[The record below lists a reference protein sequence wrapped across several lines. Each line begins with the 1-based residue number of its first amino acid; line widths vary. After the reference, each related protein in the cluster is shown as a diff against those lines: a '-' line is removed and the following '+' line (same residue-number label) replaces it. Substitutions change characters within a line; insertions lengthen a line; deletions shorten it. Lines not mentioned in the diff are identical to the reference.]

1 MQKQIEQTLT
11 SLEVAEMIGKEH
23 KNLLRDIDRY
33 CNQLN
38 KLKIEL
44 VDFFQESTYIDG
56 KGEERPC
63 YKITK
68 KGCEFV
74 VHKLTGIKGTE
85 FTIKYINRFHNMEEA
100 IKEFSKQTEKQE
112 KEVVREE
119 QNPSKPDRTE
129 IMLMNART
137 RQADLYYKLSQVET
151 LSPTYKSILVA
162 KAAETL
168 SGESILPLQ
177 KVERKTYSAEEIGKK
192 FGISAN
198 KVGRIAN
205 KHNLKIEKYGEYQR
219 DKSKYSAK
227 EVDVWMYY
235 DTVIPVIAK
244 ILDTEV
250 A

>member
-1 MQKQIEQTLT
+1 MQKELKILENRLVPVYQTSTGEQVVYGTELHT
-11 SLEVAEMIGKEH
+11 VLEVKTAYKDWSIRRFNECDAIENVDFEAAQICAPSGQVKKEHIIKLDTAKEMAMLERNEIGKQVR
-23 KNLLRDIDRY
+23 KY
-33 CNQLN
+33 F
-38 KLKIEL
+38 IE
-44 VDFFQESTYIDG
+44 VEKKY
-56 KGEERPC
+56 KER
-63 YKITK
+63 I
-68 KGCEFV
+68 
-74 VHKLTGIKGTE
+74 
-85 FTIKYINRFHNMEEA
+85 
-100 IKEFSKQTEKQE
+100 S
-112 KEVVREE
+112 
-119 QNPSKPDRTE
+119 SKPDRTE

-168 SGESILPLQ
+168 SGESIIPLLS
-177 KVERKTYSAEEIGKK
+177 VGRKTYSAEEIGKK

-205 KHNLKIEKYGEYQR
+205 KHNLKTEEYGEYQR

-244 ILDTEV
+244 ILGTEV

>member
-1 MQKQIEQTLT
+1 MQKELKILENRLVPVYQISTGEQVVYGTELHT
-11 SLEVAEMIGKEH
+11 VLEVKTAYKDWSIRRFNECDAIENVDFEAAQICAPSGQVKKEHIIKLDTAKEMAMLERNEIGKQVR
-23 KNLLRDIDRY
+23 KY
-33 CNQLN
+33 F
-38 KLKIEL
+38 IE
-44 VDFFQESTYIDG
+44 VEKKY
-56 KGEERPC
+56 KER
-63 YKITK
+63 I
-68 KGCEFV
+68 
-74 VHKLTGIKGTE
+74 
-85 FTIKYINRFHNMEEA
+85 
-100 IKEFSKQTEKQE
+100 S
-112 KEVVREE
+112 
-119 QNPSKPDRTE
+119 SKPDRTE

-168 SGESILPLQ
+168 SGESIIPLLS
-177 KVERKTYSAEEIGKK
+177 VERKTYSAEEIGKK

-205 KHNLKIEKYGEYQR
+205 KHNLKTEEYGEYQR

-244 ILDTEV
+244 ILDMEV

>member
-1 MQKQIEQTLT
+1 MQKELKILENRLVPVYQISTGEQVVYGTELHT
-11 SLEVAEMIGKEH
+11 VLEVKTAYKDWSIRRFNECDAIENGDFEAAQICAPSGQVKKEHIIKLDTAKEMAMLERNEIGKQVRKYFIEVE
-23 KNLLRDIDRY
+23 KKY
-33 CNQLN
+33 KEKKQSEE
-38 KLKIEL
+38 KI
-44 VDFFQESTYIDG
+44 S
-56 KGEERPC
+56 
-63 YKITK
+63 
-68 KGCEFV
+68 
-74 VHKLTGIKGTE
+74 
-85 FTIKYINRFHNMEEA
+85 
-100 IKEFSKQTEKQE
+100 
-112 KEVVREE
+112 
-119 QNPSKPDRTE
+119 SKPDRTE

-168 SGESILPLQ
+168 SGESILPLPTA
-177 KVERKTYSAEEIGKK
+177 ERKTYSAEEIGKK
-192 FGISAN
+192 FRISAN

-205 KHNLKIEKYGEYQR
+205 KHNLKTEEYGEYQR

-244 ILDTEV
+244 ILDMEV